1 MSGTTVKS
9 LGSVGI
15 PFSSDLRGQKRATMV
30 MRCGGRSRGCGS
42 KTGWAGHGLIQ
53 TQEIRKGCLS
63 PKRQPF
69 QSIGSPGRTRT
80 CDQSVTSA
88 PAFLLG
94 SDYLFTRLESKGGC
108 RALVR
113 PYWAGSSASKSLH
126 VPAYALAL
134 RQASLRVTIP
144 DHNDSGAGFPEF
156 TRCFNHSFLWKL
168 QSRLQPIALPTELPG
183 NAISELGSYCSIL
196 LQRPCHLFRSGR
208 GSSGWMSVRGNL
220 ELLLAAGGGESRET
234 RG

>member
-15 PFSSDLRGQKRATMV
+15 PFSSDLRGQKRETRV

-42 KTGWAGHGLIQ
+42 KAGRAARRFIQ
-53 TQEIRKGCLS
+53 THEMRKGCLS

-113 PYWAGSSASKSLH
+113 PYWAGSSASESLH

-168 QSRLQPIALPTELPG
+168 QLRLQPIALPTELPG
-183 NAISELGSYCSIL
+183 NAISDCLGRIVAYSS
-196 LQRPCHLFRSGR
+196 R
-208 GSSGWMSVRGNL
+208 GGVIFFVV
-220 ELLLAAGGGESRET
+220 AGAQADG
-234 RG
+234 